1 MNEYEFLTKN
11 FEKINEQNKKE
22 IEKTTIIET
31 KKIDKKGNEI
41 VNKIETHEIK
51 TE

>member
-1 MNEYEFLTKN
+1 M
-11 FEKINEQNKKE
+11 KKKKKLKKKLKKEEIKSE

-31 KKIDKKGNEI
+31 KKIDKKGNET